1 MSASKRIYPTPEG
14 APTAAPSRLCKIKDA
29 AAKYPGVSERFVRR
43 LVEER
48 RIPSYKVGRFRMV
61 DLDDLDRYVV
71 AGYTPA
77 GGAA

>member
-1 MSASKRIYPTPEG
+1 MSPSKRIHATPDG
-14 APTAAPSRLCKIKDA
+14 APVTPPSRLRQIKA
-29 AAKYPGVSERFVRR
+29 AAQESGLSERFVRR

-48 RIPSYKVGRFRMV
+48 RIPSYKVGRHRLV
-61 DLDDLDRYVV
+61 DLDDVDRYVV

>member
-1 MSASKRIYPTPEG
+1 MSVSKRIYPTPEG
-14 APTAAPSRLCKIKDA
+14 APAAAPSRLRQIKA
-29 AAKYPGVSERFVRR
+29 AAHESGLSERFVRR

-48 RIPSYKVGRFRMV
+48 RIPSYKVGRHRLV
-61 DLDDLDRYVV
+61 DLDDVDRYVV